1 MSFNDMLTTLDRFGF
16 MEEELNE
23 FWEEKAESV
32 KNMKSRKKSG
42 LTAASMVCTFDIIF
56 IYVLLLYTSYT
67 I

>member
-56 IYVLLLYTSYT
+56 ICVQSWYTSYT